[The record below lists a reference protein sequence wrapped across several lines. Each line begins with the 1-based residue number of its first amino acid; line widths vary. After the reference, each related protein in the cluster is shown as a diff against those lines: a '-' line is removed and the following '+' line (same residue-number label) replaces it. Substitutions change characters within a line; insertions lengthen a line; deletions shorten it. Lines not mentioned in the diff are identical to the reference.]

1 MRIAMGVEYD
11 GSAYNGWQKQNIGLG
26 IQTVLEKALSKVANH
41 QINSICAGRTDT
53 GVHARSQVIHFD
65 TITERD
71 NYGWLAGVNSN
82 LPPDINITW
91 VKNVNNDFHA
101 RFSASKRKYSY
112 KILNQKTRSS
122 LSRNYFWWVYD
133 ELDVNQ
139 MQSGAKYLIGKHD
152 FTSFRATSC
161 QASSPIREI
170 FDIQI
175 QKNDEGLRITLTANA
190 YLQRM
195 VRNIVGALVQIGKQ
209 EKDAKWMHDVLK
221 GRDRKLAGIAAP
233 AHGLTLLAVK
243 YPNEF
248 DIDFI

>member
-1 MRIAMGVEYD
+1 MGVEYD
-11 GSAYNGWQKQNIGLG
+11 GSSYNGWQKQNIGLG
-26 IQTVLEKALSKVANH
+26 IQTVVEKALSKVANH

-175 QKNDEGLRITLTANA
+175 QKNDEHLCITLTANA

>member
-26 IQTVLEKALSKVANH
+26 IQTVVEKALSKVANH

-122 LSRNYFWWVYD
+122 LSRNFFWWVYD

>member
-1 MRIAMGVEYD
+1 MGVEYD

-26 IQTVLEKALSKVANH
+26 IQTVVEKALSKVANH

-91 VKNVNNDFHA
+91 VKNVNDDFHA

-122 LSRNYFWWVYD
+122 LSRNFFWWVYD

>member
-1 MRIAMGVEYD
+1 MGVEYD

-26 IQTVLEKALSKVANH
+26 IQTVVEKALSKVANH

-243 YPNEF
+243 YPSEF

>member
-11 GSAYNGWQKQNIGLG
+11 GSSYNGWQKQNIGLG
-26 IQTVLEKALSKVANH
+26 IQTVVEKALSKVANH

-175 QKNDEGLRITLTANA
+175 QKNDEHLRITLTANA

>member
-1 MRIAMGVEYD
+1 V
-11 GSAYNGWQKQNIGLG
+11 
-26 IQTVLEKALSKVANH
+26 VEKALSKVANH

>member
-1 MRIAMGVEYD
+1 MGVEYD
-11 GSAYNGWQKQNIGLG
+11 GSSYNGWQKQNIGLG
-26 IQTVLEKALSKVANH
+26 IQTVVEKALSKVANH

-91 VKNVNNDFHA
+91 VKNVNDDFHA

-122 LSRNYFWWVYD
+122 LSRNFFWWVYD

>member
-26 IQTVLEKALSKVANH
+26 IQTVVEKALSKVANH

-139 MQSGAKYLIGKHD
+139 MQFGAKYLVGKHD

-248 DIDFI
+248 GIDFI

>member
-1 MRIAMGVEYD
+1 
-11 GSAYNGWQKQNIGLG
+11 
-26 IQTVLEKALSKVANH
+26 
-41 QINSICAGRTDT
+41 
-53 GVHARSQVIHFD
+53 
-65 TITERD
+65 
-71 NYGWLAGVNSN
+71 
-82 LPPDINITW
+82 
-91 VKNVNNDFHA
+91 
-101 RFSASKRKYSY
+101 
-112 KILNQKTRSS
+112 
-122 LSRNYFWWVYD
+122 
-133 ELDVNQ
+133 

>member
-1 MRIAMGVEYD
+1 MGVEYD

-26 IQTVLEKALSKVANH
+26 IQTVVEKALSKVANH

-248 DIDFI
+248 DIDYI

>member
-11 GSAYNGWQKQNIGLG
+11 GSSYNGWQKQNIGLG
-26 IQTVLEKALSKVANH
+26 IQTVVEKALSKVANH

>member
-26 IQTVLEKALSKVANH
+26 IQTVVEKALSKVANH

-91 VKNVNNDFHA
+91 VKNVNDDFHA

-221 GRDRKLAGIAAP
+221 GRDRKLASIAAP

>member
-1 MRIAMGVEYD
+1 
-11 GSAYNGWQKQNIGLG
+11 
-26 IQTVLEKALSKVANH
+26 
-41 QINSICAGRTDT
+41 
-53 GVHARSQVIHFD
+53 
-65 TITERD
+65 
-71 NYGWLAGVNSN
+71 LAGVNSN

-91 VKNVNNDFHA
+91 VKNVNDDFHA

-122 LSRNYFWWVYD
+122 LARNYFWWVYD

>member
-1 MRIAMGVEYD
+1 MGVEYD

-26 IQTVLEKALSKVANH
+26 IQTVVEKALSIVANH

-91 VKNVNNDFHA
+91 VKNVNDDFHA

-122 LSRNYFWWVYD
+122 LSRNFFWWVYD

>member
-1 MRIAMGVEYD
+1 MGVEYD

-26 IQTVLEKALSKVANH
+26 IQTVVEKALSKVANH